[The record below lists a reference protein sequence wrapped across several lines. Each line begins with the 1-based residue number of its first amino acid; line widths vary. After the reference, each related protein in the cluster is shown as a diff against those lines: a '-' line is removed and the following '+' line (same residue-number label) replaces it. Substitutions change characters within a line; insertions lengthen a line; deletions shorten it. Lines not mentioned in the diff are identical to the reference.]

1 MAQYESELTGF
12 LRTLKQEKPQIEARQ
27 REGREMWWD
36 RYPDADEQRR
46 YQDSNVRQGAYV
58 YYAPRPVKPAQES

>member
-12 LRTLKQEKPQIEARQ
+12 LRKLKQEKPQIEASQ

-36 RYPDADEQRR
+36 CHPDPDDLRR
-46 YQDSNVRQGAYV
+46 WQASSVHQGAYV
-58 YYAPRPVKPAQES
+58 YYAPQAVKPPES

>member
-12 LRTLKQEKPQIEARQ
+12 LRKLKQEKPQIETQQ

-36 RYPDADEQRR
+36 RYPDADAQQR
-46 YQDSNVRQGAYV
+46 YQASRVRQGAYV
-58 YYAPRPVKPAQES
+58 YYAPQPVKPAQES